1 MLKSLEFE
9 LLELRWDY
17 LSNSEPPYLVLKAK
31 TNQLWLLECLLR
43 NHYLKLS
50 AGNYFEIQTI
60 LENQD
65 FYHGTDIVYWPTDHG
80 ISACPILQK
89 KQAIIKKLEEFK
101 ITYDDA
107 PELFVAFKNE
117 MQKLYD
123 TIQVMYL

>member
-1 MLKSLEFE
+1 MPKFLEFE

-17 LSNSEPPYLVLKAK
+17 LPDSELPYLVLKAK

-50 AGNYFEIQTI
+50 TGNYFEVQTV

-65 FYHGTDIVYWPTDHG
+65 FYYDTDVVYWPTDHG
-80 ISACPILQK
+80 ISAYPILHK
-89 KQAIIKKLEEFK
+89 NRASIKKLEEFK

-123 TIQVMYL
+123 VIQVMYL

>member
-1 MLKSLEFE
+1 MVKFLEFE

-17 LSNSEPPYLVLKAK
+17 LSNSEPPYLVLKDK

-50 AGNYFEIQTI
+50 AGNYFEVQTI

-65 FYHGTDIVYWPTDHG
+65 FYYDIDIVYWPTDHG

-123 TIQVMYL
+123 AIQVMYL